1 MMMSISLSAS
11 RYWPTGTPVST
22 ACVARAMALVV
33 TPSARALSWSI
44 SRRSILTF
52 SFQLSFT
59 PTVFGLA
66 AMIARTWSAILRT
79 PAASGPI
86 TRNCTG
92 YATGGPFGSSFTR
105 PRSCGNWVASTSITR
120 LRSASRA
127 STLTGIT
134 ITCATLLCGKIWS
147 SGR

>member
-1 MMMSISLSAS
+1 MTSL
-11 RYWPTGTPVST
+11 
-22 ACVARAMALVV
+22 
-33 TPSARALSWSI
+33 
-44 SRRSILTF
+44 
-52 SFQLSFT
+52 
-59 PTVFGLA
+59 
-66 AMIARTWSAILRT
+66 TWSASGRII
-79 PAASGPI
+79 AMSGPA